1 MGSYRAK
8 TPFSFLYINPYDTGE
23 IFLKMQKSALFGIR
37 KTQNFLIGHF
47 FRSKPRCKKIVT
59 GGGVVQVGK
68 KRAPQGLFLR
78 NFTPP
83 HEVRDLL
90 RTNFC
95 SSEEHFFACRK
106 FCKNF
111 RENFMKNFMIFWQK
125 NPPQGDLFLMI
136 FWVHSG
142 GHF

>member
-23 IFLKMQKSALFGIR
+23 VFLKMQKSALFGIR
-37 KTQNFLIGHF
+37 KTQNFLIGLF

-83 HEVRDLL
+83 HEVRGLL

-95 SSEEHFFACRK
+95 SSEEHFFEICEIFFLHAMMK
-106 FCKNF
+106 FFSKFFSQKMTPKNVEKPLH
-111 RENFMKNFMIFWQK
+111 RAY
-125 NPPQGDLFLMI
+125 
-136 FWVHSG
+136 
-142 GHF
+142 